1 MAYDAQTKIIYQ
13 EVGIGDLQQCF
24 AVILQKKTDAS
35 VKVLSGDLGSI
46 FKGGTGEEFTDP
58 LGVVW
63 KVLSRVAVNKW
74 AKHKPIK
81 HAAFTELTP
90 AQWVDGS
97 VRAGEVYGIYQNS
110 TPNDFPFDANGN
122 YVQRPWLYDR
132 PLFTDTQYPSRY
144 TDFLNYYHYAP
155 CPIQVV
161 FQSSNNIEIST
172 SEQDRKN
179 TYLSCVLTFNNG
191 ISGYRTDDTCMSLDD
206 ILVQYRNY
214 YFAIALWR
222 KVGNNILRYF
232 AFASETI
239 AQALQN
245 HPSNPT
251 ILILM
256 CIDDF
261 YTAVGA
267 NNFTAGDVWNCRAF
281 LAPSQQQSIS
291 YGHLIQYADNPTD
304 CDFKQFTVTR
314 PDSSKKVGRITLT
327 ATLTRNGASGDEY
340 FLSSYT
346 ITVERGTWTGTM
358 SISYEIFGLCPTGRM
373 MQGGAAVSG
382 ELVLDSSARSGAL
395 SIPVGSSSNSKTVN
409 FPTASAGT
417 FNFAQ
422 TGAGNPHI
430 AVAGFRFTYGQESKN
445 VAVEFD
451 CTSNGSSY
459 TGTRQN

>member
-24 AVILQKKTDAS
+24 AVILHKKTDAS
-35 VKVLSGDLGSI
+35 VNVLSGDLGSI

-58 LGVVW
+58 SGVVW

-110 TPNDFPFDANGN
+110 TPNDFPFDANGD
-122 YVQRPWLYDR
+122 YMQRPWLYDR
-132 PLFTDTQYPSRY
+132 PLFSDTQYPSRY

-155 CPIQVV
+155 CPIQIV
-161 FQSSNNIEIST
+161 FQASNNIEIST

-179 TYLSCVLTFNNG
+179 TYLSCVLTFENG
-191 ISGYRTDDTCMSLDD
+191 ISGYRTDNTCMSLAD
-206 ILVQYRNY
+206 ILGGTYRNY
-214 YFAIALWR
+214 YFAIVLWR
-222 KVGNNILRYF
+222 KVNNNILRYF
-232 AFASETI
+232 AFAENTI
-239 AQALQN
+239 QQYIDAHNNNGA
-245 HPSNPT
+245 PPV
-251 ILILM
+251 IPILM
-256 CIDDF
+256 NIDDF

-291 YGHLIQYADNPTD
+291 TGHLIQYADNPTD

-314 PDSSKKVGRITLT
+314 PGSSYKVGKITLT

-346 ITVERGTWTGTM
+346 ITVERGTWTGVM
-358 SISYEIFGLCPTGRM
+358 NIDYEIFGLCPTGRM
-373 MQGGAAVSG
+373 MQGGTAVSG
-382 ELVLDSSARSGAL
+382 ELVLDSGTL

-422 TGAGNPHI
+422 TGSGNPHI
-430 AVAGFRFTYGQESKN
+430 AVAGFRFTYSQESKN